1 MANLLFTYLDFSAE
15 SSTVSIK
22 IPNITSANYDE
33 IVGDGALEGRGILRA
48 ALAGVTRGL
57 LVRESAVTLSEVF
70 GGSVTDEDAQRE
82 DGLRIWGRGDD
93 SGKLF
98 SITIPTADRANLAV
112 AGTDDVPLDGTEMAA
127 LVSALETYWKADYG
141 ATLEAITV
149 VRARLVGRAN

>member
-1 MANLLFTYLDFSAE
+1 MANLVFTYRDFSDE
-15 SSTVSIK
+15 VSSVSIQV
-22 IPNITSANYDE
+22 PAITSANFDV
-33 IVGDGALEGRGILRA
+33 ILGDSCIQGRGILRA
-48 ALAGVTRGL
+48 AIDGVTRGL
-57 LVRESAVTLSEVF
+57 RVRESAVAVAESF
-70 GGSVTDEDAQRE
+70 GGTLTDQDAQRE
-82 DGLRIWGRGDD
+82 DGLRVWGRGED

-141 ATLEAITV
+141 AALEDITI